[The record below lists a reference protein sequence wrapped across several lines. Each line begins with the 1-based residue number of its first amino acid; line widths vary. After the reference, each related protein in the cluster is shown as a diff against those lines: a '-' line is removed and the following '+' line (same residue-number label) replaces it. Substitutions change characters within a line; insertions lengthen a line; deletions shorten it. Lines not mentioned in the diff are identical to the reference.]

1 MTISATANQKYSR
14 TKRLSLPST
23 IDHPP
28 KARWIGEVQKAN
40 GWHCWPE
47 LLSRHLHMRLWHV
60 AERNVQIAQNAV
72 HLLLGL
78 QFLGFAH
85 QFARQVGREEFE
97 VRAQIEERPVR
108 VRAKTVWQDN
118 VQHQG
123 RKVWR
128 YGMRFTGIP
137 ADDWDAIVRYT
148 TDKPVAE
155 SNKAQEELTTVRM
168 TPDDT
173 ARLLPKELQMRLLQM
188 LVDRRRLAPLDV
200 KVTPLVQYF
209 YSGIVRHNDKLVHR
223 LVIQSKVV
231 GPERDELF
239 ETRFVFDENG
249 QNVSILN

>member
-1 MTISATANQKYSR
+1 
-14 TKRLSLPST
+14 
-23 IDHPP
+23 
-28 KARWIGEVQKAN
+28 
-40 GWHCWPE
+40 
-47 LLSRHLHMRLWHV
+47 
-60 AERNVQIAQNAV
+60 
-72 HLLLGL
+72 
-78 QFLGFAH
+78 
-85 QFARQVGREEFE
+85 
-97 VRAQIEERPVR
+97 
-108 VRAKTVWQDN
+108 
-118 VQHQG
+118 
-123 RKVWR
+123 
-128 YGMRFTGIP
+128 MRFTGIP

-173 ARLLPKELQMRLLQM
+173 ARLLPKELQTRMLQM
-188 LVDRRRLAPLDV
+188 LVDRRRLAPLDA

>member
-1 MTISATANQKYSR
+1 M
-14 TKRLSLPST
+14 L
-23 IDHPP
+23 
-28 KARWIGEVQKAN
+28 
-40 GWHCWPE
+40 PE
-47 LLSRHLHMRLWHV
+47 LLAWFTGK
-60 AERNVQIAQNAV
+60 EQNRRKFPRKRKPYRAAYSV
-72 HLLLGL
+72 DGKSTRPAIGL
-78 QFLGFAH
+78 DISGGGLCILTQE
-85 QFARQVGREEFE
+85 QVGRDEFE
-97 VRAQIEERPVR
+97 VRAEIEQRPVR
-108 VRAKTVWQDN
+108 VRARTVWQDN

-173 ARLLPKELQMRLLQM
+173 ARLLPKELQTRLLQM

-200 KVTPLVQYF
+200 RVTPLVQYF
-209 YSGIVRHNDKLVHR
+209 YSGIVRHNEKLVHR

>member
-1 MTISATANQKYSR
+1 M
-14 TKRLSLPST
+14 L
-23 IDHPP
+23 
-28 KARWIGEVQKAN
+28 
-40 GWHCWPE
+40 PE
-47 LLSRHLHMRLWHV
+47 LLAWFTGK
-60 AERNVQIAQNAV
+60 EQNRRKFPRKRKPYRAAYSV
-72 HLLLGL
+72 DGKSTRPAIGL
-78 QFLGFAH
+78 DISGGGLCILTQE
-85 QFARQVGREEFE
+85 QVGREEFE
-97 VRAQIEERPVR
+97 VRAEIDERPVR
-108 VRAKTVWQDN
+108 VRARTVWQDS

-173 ARLLPKELQMRLLQM
+173 ARLLPKELQTRLLQM
-188 LVDRRRLAPLDV
+188 LVDRRRLAPLGV